1 MKILTKIQKRVAER
15 PAELA
20 KLRSQGKTVIGWS
33 GYNIPEELIYAL
45 GLIPVRVAVGG
56 DEKLV
61 ELGQRYVSS
70 RNCVYIRELLGYI
83 AENKDPLIQQIDAY
97 AFDATCLQTFRAAEL
112 VEYYFN
118 KDVFVLGVPRN
129 FYWKE
134 AQDYFVKETEYFV
147 SLLEE
152 KYGTKLDLQ
161 KLKETISLY
170 NRIREKII
178 ELYTIQI
185 DSAVVSWVDVY
196 NIIQAGYTL
205 DKAEYLE
212 LLEQAVEEADA
223 YPREK
228 DDNDVPRIFLSGSIL
243 PPGDSKLIDI
253 ITNLGG
259 RIVGDDLWSGI
270 LPYLDLDIKEATT
283 GGVALGYLNRTPHG
297 ALPYLELESDRRI
310 KKLRELVG
318 LSRANGVVYH
328 TLRYCDP
335 YSFKSLETK
344 HILVKEGI
352 QFLEIHTEYASSD
365 TESIHTRIEA
375 FLEMIENNVLTKEV
389 V

>member
-1 MKILTKIQKRVAER
+1 MNILTKIQKRVSDR

-20 KLRSQGKTVIGWS
+20 KLRHQGKTVVGWS
-33 GYNIPEELIYAL
+33 GYNLPEELIYAL
-45 GLIPVRVAVGG
+45 GLVPVRIGAGG
-56 DEKLV
+56 NEKLV

-70 RNCVYIRELLGYI
+70 HNCVYIRELLGYI

-118 KDVFVLGVPRN
+118 KDVFILGVPRN
-129 FYWKE
+129 FYWTE

-147 SLLEE
+147 SLLEA
-152 KYGTKLDLQ
+152 KYGVKLEDQ
-161 KLKETISLY
+161 KLKEAISLY
-170 NRIREKII
+170 NKIREKIL

-185 DSAVVSWVDVY
+185 ESAEVSWMDVY
-196 NIIQAGYTL
+196 GIIQAGYTL
-205 DKAEYLE
+205 DKAEYLD
-212 LLEQAVEEADA
+212 LLEQAVEEAKGYAKEEDSDA
-223 YPREK
+223 
-228 DDNDVPRIFLSGSIL
+228 PRIFLSGSIL
-243 PPGDSKLIDI
+243 PPGDSKLINI
-253 ITNLGG
+253 ITKLGG

-270 LPYLDLDIKEATT
+270 LPYLDLDIKEATA

-310 KKLRELVG
+310 KKLKELLR

-344 HILVKEGI
+344 HILVDEGI

-365 TESIHTRIEA
+365 TEAIHTRIEA